1 MQITVRVTEI
11 ILQWVL
17 VSTLITSSI
26 STNCKNLI
34 MLHVLNISSC
44 LLTKKKVLSIFLVL
58 ILLHPFF
65 NIHRNWFFSLFSTS
79 RMCMEYKV
87 WRTITCQLHW
97 NTLVLQ
103 ASNVKGIS
111 ELFQQSKFISTS
123 TAMKYCFSLIIQRW
137 NTTCQHSDGIQLCS
151 TALKK
156 YISQPKRLLQILA
169 V

>member
-65 NIHRNWFFSLFSTS
+65 NIHRSWFFSFFSTS
-79 RMCMEYKV
+79 RMSIGIQSMENNYLLASLEYSC
-87 WRTITCQLHW
+87 IT
-97 NTLVLQ
+97 
-103 ASNVKGIS
+103 G
-111 ELFQQSKFISTS
+111 
-123 TAMKYCFSLIIQRW
+123 KYCEVHFRAFLVKQVYLY
-137 NTTCQHSDGIQLCS
+137 QYSDEILLLTSNS
-151 TALKK
+151 TGKK
-156 YISQPKRLLQILA
+156 YYF
-169 V
+169 